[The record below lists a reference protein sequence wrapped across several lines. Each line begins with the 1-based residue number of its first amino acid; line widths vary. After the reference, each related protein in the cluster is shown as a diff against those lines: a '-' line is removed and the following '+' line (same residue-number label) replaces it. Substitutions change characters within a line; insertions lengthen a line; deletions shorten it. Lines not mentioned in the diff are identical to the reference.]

1 MEQRRNWA
9 DPGRGEEIVYMGGPR
24 IAHCKDYKTFFIAS
38 PEQTKKKNQ
47 ATGKKKKKAAERFQP
62 VVGGLINKDA
72 NIELRKRMNAQIE
85 EVPHSCRDLLITCR
99 PLRSYKLCH
108 NTTSAS

>member
-24 IAHCKDYKTFFIAS
+24 IAHCKDYKTFFMAS

-47 ATGKKKKKAAERFQP
+47 ATGKKKKKQQRVFSLLL
-62 VVGGLINKDA
+62 VV
-72 NIELRKRMNAQIE
+72 
-85 EVPHSCRDLLITCR
+85 
-99 PLRSYKLCH
+99 
-108 NTTSAS
+108 

>member
-24 IAHCKDYKTFFIAS
+24 IAHCKDYGLPRTN
-38 PEQTKKKNQ
+38 KKKNQ

>member
-24 IAHCKDYKTFFIAS
+24 IAHCKDYKTFFMAS

-47 ATGKKKKKAAERFQP
+47 ATGKKKKKQQRVFSLWL
-62 VVGGLINKDA
+62 VV
-72 NIELRKRMNAQIE
+72 
-85 EVPHSCRDLLITCR
+85 
-99 PLRSYKLCH
+99 
-108 NTTSAS
+108 